1 MNCQHEICAAAVGH
15 KPEDQRLSPLH
26 GWGQWDTRGLP
37 AQTFTLFES
46 SDHLSVILWF
56 WCFLKIPGNQPG
68 CFHVTMDSKRCRW
81 AGTLASLQL
90 ITPPTHWSYQPAGQI
105 HAGFCL
111 FMVDQLNF
119 GLHFDASKVPSLLN
133 LKKYIYHLWKDTFVC
148 VWTNNIYTDIP
159 CTQKCESAVH
169 TELRMILIN
178 CCKIE

>member
-37 AQTFTLFES
+37 AQKFTLFES

-133 LKKYIYHLWKDTFVC
+133 LKKIYISFMKRYLCLCLD
-148 VWTNNIYTDIP
+148 
-159 CTQKCESAVH
+159 Q
-169 TELRMILIN
+169 
-178 CCKIE
+178 